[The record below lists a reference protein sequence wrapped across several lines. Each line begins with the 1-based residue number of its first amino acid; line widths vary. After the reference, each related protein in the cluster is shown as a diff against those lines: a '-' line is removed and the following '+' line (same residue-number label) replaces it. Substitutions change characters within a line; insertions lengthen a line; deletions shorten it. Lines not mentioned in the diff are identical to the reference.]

1 MSNAHNTSQSFWKSK
16 SGSTA
21 MMASIFLPAM
31 IGFGVLAVDVGHFYS
46 LKTEMQQATDISGLA
61 VLTEIRDAGDTDL
74 LSVAQAAT
82 DYGSNVQV
90 FANRNMPKAANNKA
104 VQPQDVEFGQWDF
117 THKTFN
123 AAANAIPANAVRI
136 NAQLS
141 EDRDNAAQTFFGKIF
156 QDNVDITVSSV
167 AVLPVPASFHILS
180 EDADGALILRNGD
193 IDVPRTMVNS
203 RSEHAIDASVGTNVV
218 GGFMRTTGQTP
229 DLASEV
235 ASGQL
240 VTGVDPVADFL
251 RHMPEPSP
259 RTGCSSVNEF
269 DELNPVI
276 PAGRYCGGLFIRNFA
291 QATLEPGVFIIE
303 DGPFVME
310 SPVSSVGAN
319 GLPQNGTVQGDGVM
333 VYISGRAASMQ
344 VRGGI
349 LNLRGPT
356 TGVYAG
362 MTVFA
367 ARGSNAPPVL
377 MINDASAYFGG
388 IFYAP
393 DSRVDFFNSNIDGIC
408 TQVCLVAQT
417 MRIGGAPAGSG
428 SSSGSNSAG
437 RNGSTRVNYGSILQE
452 QSSPFTPNGTEPLP
466 PVPPA
471 LKRTFRPYIV
481 SE

>member
-1 MSNAHNTSQSFWKSK
+1 MSNAHNTSHSFWKSK

-46 LKTEMQQATDISGLA
+46 MKTEMQQATDISGLA

-74 LSVAQAAT
+74 LSVAQAAI

-90 FANRNMPKAANNKA
+90 FANRNMPKAAKNKA
-104 VQPQDVEFGQWDF
+104 VQPQDVQFGQWDF

-123 AAANAIPANAVRI
+123 AAANALPANAVRI
-136 NAQLS
+136 NAKLS
-141 EDRDNAAQTFFGKIF
+141 EDRNNAAQTFFGKMF
-156 QDNVDITVSSV
+156 QDNVDIAVSSL
-167 AVLPVPASFHILS
+167 AVLPLPASFHILS
-180 EDADGALILRNGD
+180 EDADGALVLRNGD

-203 RSEHAIDASVGTNVV
+203 RSEHAIDASVGSNVV
-218 GGFMRTTGQTP
+218 GGFIRTTGQTP
-229 DLASEV
+229 DLSHA
-235 ASGQL
+235 AAIGQL
-240 VTGVDPVADFL
+240 ATGVDPVADFL

-259 RTGCSSVNEF
+259 RTGCSSVIEF

-291 QATLEPGVFIIE
+291 NATLEPGVFIIE

-310 SPVSSVGAN
+310 NPVNSKGAN
-319 GLPQNGTVQGDGVM
+319 NKPLIGTVQGDGVM
-333 VYISGRAASMQ
+333 LFISGRSASMQ
-344 VRGGI
+344 VLGGV
-349 LNLRGPT
+349 LNLRAPT
-356 TGVYAG
+356 SGVHAG
-362 MTVFA
+362 VAVFA
-367 ARGSNAPPVL
+367 ARGSNAPPIM
-377 MINDASAYFGG
+377 MIDDASAYFAG

-393 DSRVDFFNSNIDGIC
+393 DSRVDFFNSNVDGIC

-417 MRIGGAPAGSG
+417 MRIAGAPTGSG
-428 SSSGSNSAG
+428 ASGGSNSAG

-471 LKRTFRPYIV
+471 LKRTFRPYII